1 MNARMLTSLC
11 LAAAIGVCASA
22 TTFAQDAM
30 PASAGSAMSHDSM
43 HKDMMKG
50 SMHGHGTMM
59 KKHAM
64 QHGAM
69 KHAAMHHGAMMEKG
83 DSMKMNST
91 KMKKKAEGIPASSG
105 G

>member
-59 KKHAM
+59 KKDAM
-64 QHGAM
+64 RHGAM
-69 KHAAMHHGAMMEKG
+69 KHGAMMEKG

>member
-1 MNARMLTSLC
+1 MNIRMLVALS
-11 LAAAIGVCASA
+11 LAAAVGVASVPA
-22 TTFAQDAM
+22 MAQDAP
-30 PASAGSAMSHDSM
+30 PAGSSSAMSHGSM

-59 KKHAM
+59 KKDAM
-64 QHGAM
+64 RHGAM
-69 KHAAMHHGAMMEKG
+69 KHGAMMEKG